1 MCFGPVGFNR
11 TQKGCFL
18 LHRLTKT
25 LCGMMHEEIEKIGGE
40 MTDSLSQSEEPQA
53 GPLSHPHTMRDI
65 LIVGS
70 PIIIMGI
77 VGNLVG

>member
-1 MCFGPVGFNR
+1 
-11 TQKGCFL
+11 
-18 LHRLTKT
+18 
-25 LCGMMHEEIEKIGGE
+25 MMHEEIEKIGGE